1 MKKIILA
8 LIALMFVTTTFAC
21 AGSKKTT
28 VATSSRGSL
37 VTGEFEYAQISVK
50 DFEPVQLVF
59 AEVTGDSQSGAFMTY
74 DALLKEA
81 ARVGAHAIINVVIED
96 VVTCAGTSR
105 FNAACETTRYGSAL
119 AIRYTKPLTYGH
131 LVSHDRRVAP
141 PTEASM
147 TNPGFFDSLFNG
159 AGKGS
164 ASSHATYTVT
174 E

>member
-1 MKKIILA
+1 MKKIILG
-8 LIALMFVTTTFAC
+8 LIALIFVTTTFAC

-28 VATSSRGSL
+28 VATSARGSL
-37 VTGEFEYAQISVK
+37 IAGEFEYAQISVK

-81 ARVGAHAIINVVIED
+81 ARVGAHAIINIVIED
-96 VVTCAGTSR
+96 VVSCTGTSR
-105 FNAACETTRYGSAL
+105 FNSACETTRYGSAL

-131 LVSHDRRVAP
+131 LVSHDQRVAP

-147 TNPGFFDSLFNG
+147 ANPGFFDGLFG
-159 AGKGS
+159 ATKKGS
-164 ASSHATYTVT
+164 AASSAVVTVT